1 MTHSTPV
8 LLPIPRELNMTGEFV
23 ALAEDRLIVIPGAD
37 LLFEAQ
43 TAQQALVD
51 FSGLQWR
58 IVAGE
63 NYASTGLSLR
73 IDPSVTTPQGYRLT
87 IGDGRIAVRGAD
99 AAGVYYGVCTLR
111 QLLQQYQNMLPAL
124 TVDDWPDYPAR
135 GVMLDISRDKVP
147 TLQTMLDLVDRLSTW
162 KINEVQLYMEHT
174 FAYQNHP
181 EVWAEASPFTGQ
193 DVLEL
198 DAYCRQRHIDLIPN
212 QNSLGHTERWLKFE
226 QYVHLAETPDGFTSP
241 WTGKLMPPSS
251 LNPIDPASVELMAG
265 LYDELLPH
273 FTSQLFNVGGDEPW
287 ELGQGRSKSE
297 VEKLGEGRVYLNYI
311 LKIYAEVTKRGKM
324 MMFWDDIIIK
334 YPELIPELPSD
345 IVAMVWGYEANHPFD
360 ERGAAFTGS
369 GIPFYV
375 CPGTSSW
382 NTFAGRTENAL
393 GNLRNA
399 AVNGLKHGA
408 IGYLNTDWGDHGHWQ
423 TLPVSYLG
431 FAYGAAVSWA
441 LAANTEIDLP
451 PVLDHFAF
459 DDSAGVM
466 GRLAYDLGN
475 VYLVPAHARSNGHAL
490 LDLLKTPQED
500 IAQWVERYHERGGED
515 GETFRM
521 ALQKVDEIMQA
532 LPNAKIQRSDAEII
546 RSEYE
551 LAADLIRHA
560 CHRGLLIFEENEK
573 SPAEMSEELSQLIER
588 YKEVWLARN
597 RPGGLKDSLS
607 RFDASLEAYKEV

>member
-1 MTHSTPV
+1 MTDSSPV
-8 LLPIPRELNMTGEFV
+8 LLPVPREMRTTGEFV
-23 ALAEDRLIVIPGAD
+23 ALPEDRLIVIPGAN

-43 TAQQALVD
+43 TAQKALVE

-58 IVAGE
+58 IVAGDD
-63 NYASTGLSLR
+63 YANTGLSLR
-73 IDPSVTTPQGYRLT
+73 VDSSVTTPQGYRLT
-87 IGDGRIAVRGAD
+87 IGDGRISVRGAD
-99 AAGVYYGVCTLR
+99 TAGVYYGVCTLR

-124 TVDDWPDYPAR
+124 VVDDWPDYPAR

-147 TLQTMLDLVDRLSTW
+147 TLQTILDLVDRLATW

-181 EVWAEASPFTGQ
+181 EVWAEASPVTGQ
-193 DVLEL
+193 DILEL
-198 DAYCRQRHIDLIPN
+198 DSFCRQRHINLVPN

-226 QYVHLAETPDGFTSP
+226 RYIHLAETPDGFVSP
-241 WTGKLMPPSS
+241 WRNKLMPPSS
-251 LNPIDPASVELMAG
+251 LNPVDPGSVELMAS

-287 ELGQGRSKSE
+287 ELGQGRSKPE

-311 LKIYAEVTKRGKM
+311 LKIYEEVTKRGKT

-345 IVAMVWGYEANHPFD
+345 IIAMVWGYEANHPFD

-382 NTFAGRTENAL
+382 NTFAGRTQNAI
-393 GNLRNA
+393 GNLHNA

-408 IGYLNTDWGDHGHWQ
+408 IGYLNTDWGDLGHWQ
-423 TLPVSYLG
+423 PLPVSYLG

-441 LAANTEIDLP
+441 LEANTELDLP
-451 PVLDHFAF
+451 PVLDRFAF
-459 DDSAGVM
+459 DDAAGVM
-466 GRLAYDLGN
+466 GKLAYDLGN
-475 VYLVPAHARSNGHAL
+475 VYLVPAHARSNGHML
-490 LDLLKTPQED
+490 VDLLKASQAEVD
-500 IAQWVERYHERGGED
+500 QWVERYHQLGGEA
-515 GETFRM
+515 GETFLM
-521 ALQKVDEIMQA
+521 ALEKVDEIMA
-532 LPNAKIQRSDAEII
+532 TLPDASIQRGDADLIKA
-546 RSEYE
+546 EYE

-560 CHRGLLIFEENEK
+560 CQRGLMLFEEGQK
-573 SPAEMSEELSQLIER
+573 TPGEMGEELNQLIER
-588 YKEVWLARN
+588 YKDNWLARN
-597 RPGGLKDSLS
+597 RPGGLKDSIAQ
-607 RFDASLEAYKEV
+607 FNPSLDAYKQ